1 MGENHIKYPVP
12 MKNSCFCLYA
22 PINNSTIGN
31 HLFFQLSLN
40 FSTILNIVDCA
51 VVKYMFKTMR
61 TLTINCREREEHT
74 ITPACSLHP
83 CL

>member
-1 MGENHIKYPVP
+1 MEKNHIKYPVP

-61 TLTINCREREEHT
+61 GLSPLTVEREEHNN
-74 ITPACSLHP
+74 ACL
-83 CL
+83 